1 MACPI
6 CTGIGVNAIVSGG
19 DAIAT
24 TIGGIV
30 ASKQVKSPPSIGG
43 IVASKQVKSPPS
55 IGGISKVKS
64 PPPSKNKKK
73 SKRNSK

>member
-1 MACPI
+1 MVCPI

-19 DAIAT
+19 AAIAT

-30 ASKQVKSPPSIGG
+30 ASKQVKSPPSIGR
-43 IVASKQVKSPPS
+43 ISK
-55 IGGISKVKS
+55 KVKS

>member
-1 MACPI
+1 MVCPI

-19 DAIAT
+19 AAIAT

-30 ASKQVKSPPSIGG
+30 ASKK
-43 IVASKQVKSPPS
+43 VKSPPS

-64 PPPSKNKKK
+64 PPSIDGISKVKSPPSKNKNKKK
-73 SKRNSK
+73 SKRDSK

>member
-1 MACPI
+1 MVCPI

-19 DAIAT
+19 AAIAT

-30 ASKQVKSPPSIGG
+30 ASKQVNSS
-43 IVASKQVKSPPS
+43 PS
-55 IGGISKVKS
+55 IGGISKVKSPSIGGISKKVKS

-73 SKRNSK
+73 SKRDSK

>member
-1 MACPI
+1 MVCPI

-19 DAIAT
+19 AAIAT

-30 ASKQVKSPPSIGG
+30 ASKK
-43 IVASKQVKSPPS
+43 VKSPPS

-64 PPPSKNKKK
+64 PPPSKNKNKKK
-73 SKRNSK
+73 SKRDSK

>member
-1 MACPI
+1 
-6 CTGIGVNAIVSGG
+6 VNAIVSGG
-19 DAIAT
+19 AAIAT

-43 IVASKQVKSPPS
+43 ISKKVKSPPS

-64 PPPSKNKKK
+64 PPPSKNKNKKK

>member
-1 MACPI
+1 MVCPI

-19 DAIAT
+19 AAIAT

-30 ASKQVKSPPSIGG
+30 ASKK
-43 IVASKQVKSPPS
+43 VKSPPS

-64 PPPSKNKKK
+64 PPSKNKNKKK
-73 SKRNSK
+73 SKRDSKLNIVID